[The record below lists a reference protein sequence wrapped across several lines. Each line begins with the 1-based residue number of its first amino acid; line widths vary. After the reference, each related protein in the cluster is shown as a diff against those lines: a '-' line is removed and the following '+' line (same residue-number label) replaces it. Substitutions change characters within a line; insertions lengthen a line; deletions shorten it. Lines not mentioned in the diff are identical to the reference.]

1 MGRKSAWLSVDKI
14 IASCAKG
21 FCRKTLSAF
30 LEIGSSSP
38 LQMPHL
44 NLHPVHYYNYY
55 YFNIIIITW
64 TWTRPGNNMEILPS
78 SRDQLINFNP
88 FHLGPH
94 IHHSLFLVGAF
105 FCKGKKGKKVDFY
118 FSKQVFLPLK
128 HMLLHFEQKFLSKTL
143 RIRMFSKN
151 RYFPKS
157 SLPSLLRMKVKGH
170 HHHH

>member
-1 MGRKSAWLSVDKI
+1 MQKASVE
-14 IASCAKG
+14 
-21 FCRKTLSAF
+21 KTLSAF

-55 YFNIIIITW
+55 YFNIVIITW

-94 IHHSLFLVGAF
+94 IHHSLFLVGPF
-105 FCKGKKGKKVDFY
+105 FCNGKKKKADFY
-118 FSKQVFLPLK
+118 FYKPVFL
-128 HMLLHFEQKFLSKTL
+128 H
-143 RIRMFSKN
+143 
-151 RYFPKS
+151 
-157 SLPSLLRMKVKGH
+157 
-170 HHHH
+170 